1 MSIAKKVNNAIPT
14 NRRQQVGAK
23 DHAAVTPLPRYF
35 IRRDNMNIFM
45 LQGENMG
52 SGLEIGKM
60 QGGKKMKTKGPGTHN
75 SLDEL

>member
-60 QGGKKMKTKGPGTHN
+60 QGGTNYLVNAPTSAN
-75 SLDEL
+75 